1 MNFLNHGRKWARL
14 WFEIYEKIKIEKKIN
29 KCKKEGKLLN
39 IMVVNF
45 LYTNSKVNPSI
56 RNLVGILEIFKFE

>member
-45 LYTNSKVNPSI
+45 LYTNSKVNQY
-56 RNLVGILEIFKFE
+56 VT